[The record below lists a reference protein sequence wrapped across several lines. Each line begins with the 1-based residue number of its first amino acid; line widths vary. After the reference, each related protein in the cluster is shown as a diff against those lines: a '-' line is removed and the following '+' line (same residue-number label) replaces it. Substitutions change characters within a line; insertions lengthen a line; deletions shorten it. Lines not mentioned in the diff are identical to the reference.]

1 MSNPYHEITPLTVND
16 CFMVFDR
23 HKMQFDFPIHY
34 HEEFELT
41 FIENAAGV
49 KRVVGDSTETIDE
62 TDLVL
67 LGNNLPHGWL
77 GKPTK
82 NEMVHEVTIQFHK
95 DLFDEKFLNRNQLSF
110 VKSLLEYSSRGV
122 KFTTE
127 TVQNI
132 RPRIIA
138 LSNKNGF
145 DSVLELISI
154 LHYLSISKDMRM
166 LVSSSFVQNN
176 ISSKSRRIETAFQY
190 MRANYDKD
198 ITLDDIAKQVNM
210 TEVSFS
216 RFIKKR
222 TGVTFVESLN
232 NIRLGHSARLLIDT
246 TMNISEV
253 SFKCGFNNLSYF
265 NRAFKKK
272 YICTPKEF
280 RENHTGT
287 RTFV

>member
-23 HKMQFDFPIHY
+23 HKTVFDFPIHY

-49 KRVVGDSTETIDE
+49 KRVVGDNTETIGE

-67 LGNNLPHGWL
+67 MGTNLPHAWL

-82 NEMVHEVTIQFHK
+82 NEIVHEVTIQFHK
-95 DLFDEKFLNRNQLSF
+95 DLFDERFLNRNQLSF

-122 KFTTE
+122 KFTAE
-127 TVQNI
+127 TIQNI

-138 LSNKNGF
+138 LSKKNGF

-154 LHYLSISKDMRM
+154 LHYLSISKDMQM
-166 LVSSSFVQNN
+166 LVSSSFVQNY